1 MKKALPGSTF
11 LLISCFMDGV
21 NFFWKCLGGSSKVC
35 LPNRPTAITK
45 AQATSPLLW
54 LARCARVI
62 PRSRSACGL
71 AHLGKG
77 AASPPVASPGPG
89 ASLRGPHQTRFAF
102 WTSDRGDFI
111 SPWTFDHG
119 GLRARPGPPDR
130 GRLRSPSGHPST
142 RLSQPWTAPGAAA
155 ALEPVP
161 LLFAV
166 TGRAAVNS
174 PLTKSQVS
182 SLGEEALWRDAAAAK
197 NGSAL
202 TY

>member
-1 MKKALPGSTF
+1 
-11 LLISCFMDGV
+11 MDGV
-21 NFFWKCLGGSSKVC
+21 NFFWKCPGASSKVC
-35 LPNRPTAITK
+35 LPNRPKAITK

-62 PRSRSACGL
+62 PRIL
-71 AHLGKG
+71 ARGQLRPPLHPPDQG
-77 AASPPVASPGPG
+77 AL
-89 ASLRGPHQTRFAF
+89 LRGPHQTRFAF

-111 SPWTFDHG
+111 SPWTLDHG
-119 GLRARPGPPDR
+119 GLRGRPGPPDR

-166 TGRAAVNS
+166 TDRAAVNS

-182 SLGEEALWRDAAAAK
+182 SLGEEDLWRDAAVAK

-202 TY
+202 TF